1 MGYILEYVEVD
12 ELSKTVKFFGS
23 EKRIEVDDLDV
34 GLSAFYSECN
44 DVAMEINGCSSL
56 IEKTAFNRV
65 TWVHIRDKALYN
77 VSTAKVGRG
86 RAGVSGRLAF
96 AVC

>member
-1 MGYILEYVEVD
+1 MGDKKGARIGLTNCKNNKVKLMGYILEYVEVD

-65 TWVHIRDKALYN
+65 T
-77 VSTAKVGRG
+77 
-86 RAGVSGRLAF
+86 
-96 AVC
+96 